1 MQVVY
6 MSFRDGSRVPV
17 LTMRTRDFGEVQFFA
32 FVDGAW
38 QWVDAEEFGGPE
50 PCCGEQVRVH
60 VEGDMMVFGLQEDR
74 IKELLGGNAKGA
86 VGGISL

>member
-17 LTMRTRDFGEVQFFA
+17 LTMRARDYGEVQFFA

-50 PCCGEQVRVH
+50 PRCGHYR
-60 VEGDMMVFGLQEDR
+60 R
-74 IKELLGGNAKGA
+74 KTKEA
-86 VGGISL
+86 SLWQR

>member
-17 LTMRTRDFGEVQFFA
+17 LTMRTRDYGEVQFFA

-60 VEGDMMVFGLQEDR
+60 VEGDTMLFGDQLKD
-74 IKELLGGNAKGA
+74 LLGERAKGA
-86 VGGISL
+86 KGGIGL